1 MCVLCGELIM
11 NVHWTDQPLHDSE
24 YRRKTRIVA
33 GEGQRT
39 RRRMRIKRVA
49 VANKILSYYG
59 LKLQDWN
66 GSKYILSD
74 KKGVSNVVSSL
85 GDMWKTASDMCR
97 KTPDPLDP
105 DFLQALGKAN
115 G

>member
-1 MCVLCGELIM
+1 
-11 NVHWTDQPLHDSE
+11 
-24 YRRKTRIVA
+24 
-33 GEGQRT
+33 
-39 RRRMRIKRVA
+39 MRIKRVA

-74 KKGVSNVVSSL
+74 KKGVSNVVNSL
-85 GDMWKTASDMCR
+85 GDMWKTASDMCHR
-97 KTPDPLDP
+97 TLDPLDP
-105 DFLQALGKAN
+105 DFLQALGKAH